1 MPPYAPAAGPESR
14 SRSAPAAP
22 RQRNRYASEW
32 PDGEDDGCGGEPPG
46 PRSAR
51 HRAQGRDRL
60 AWLVCA
66 CVGLGVLGTTALYA
80 NPGAMF
86 RSSRS
91 ASAEVRPARPASTA
105 HSAAPGPQ
113 PRPSVRRLPGIGP
126 RLGAAIPADARQA
139 LVVVGQ
145 GPDSW
150 MSAATLWSRDDHGD
164 WHPGTT
170 WTAHNAL
177 RGWTAYHRTDDLR
190 SPVGVYSLSAAGGL
204 APNPGTRLPYDH
216 SPAFR
221 AVGAGFEGEPLT
233 GSFDY
238 VVAID
243 YNRVPGGSP
252 LDSRTPLGRGRGA
265 GLWVHVDHQGPTH
278 GCVALSREHMIEL
291 LRKLNPAAHPVIV
304 MGDRAA
310 LRQ

>member
-1 MPPYAPAAGPESR
+1 VPPYAPAAGPEPR
-14 SRSAPAAP
+14 SRSAPATPQQRTRYVSPRPDRAHDDPGAAP
-22 RQRNRYASEW
+22 PHPR
-32 PDGEDDGCGGEPPG
+32 PP
-46 PRSAR
+46 R
-51 HRAQGRDRL
+51 HRTQERDRL
-60 AWLVCA
+60 TWLICA
-66 CVGLGVLGTTALYA
+66 GVGLGVLGTTALYA
-80 NPGAMF
+80 SPGAVF
-86 RSSRS
+86 RSTRS
-91 ASAEVRPARPASTA
+91 ASVAVRPAHHPAA
-105 HSAAPGPQ
+105 PSAAPAAQ
-113 PRPSVRRLPGIGP
+113 PLPSVRRLPGIGA
-126 RLGAAIPADARQA
+126 RLGAAIPANARQA

-150 MSAATLWSRDDHGD
+150 MSSATLWSRDDHGN
-164 WHPGTT
+164 WHPGQT

-177 RGWTAYHRTDDLR
+177 RGWTSFHRVDDLR
-190 SPVGVYSLSAAGGL
+190 SPVGVFSLTAAGGL

-216 SPAFR
+216 SSAFR

-243 YNRVPGGSP
+243 YNRVPGSSP

-291 LRKLNPAAHPVIV
+291 LRRLDPAAHPVIV
-304 MGDRAA
+304 MGDRSA

>member
-1 MPPYAPAAGPESR
+1 MPPYAPAAGPEPR

-22 RQRNRYASEW
+22 QQRTRYVSERPDRVDDGPSAGP
-32 PDGEDDGCGGEPPG
+32 PDGRPP
-46 PRSAR
+46 R
-51 HRAQGRDRL
+51 HRTPDRDRL
-60 AWLVCA
+60 TWLICA
-66 CVGLGVLGTTALYA
+66 GVGLGVLGTTALYA

-86 RSSRS
+86 RSTRS
-91 ASAEVRPARPASTA
+91 ASAEVRPTHHAVAPPAA
-105 HSAAPGPQ
+105 Q
-113 PRPSVRRLPGIGP
+113 PRPSVRRLPGIGA
-126 RLGAAIPADARQA
+126 RFGSAIPANARQA

-145 GPDSW
+145 GPGSW
-150 MSAATLWSRDDHGD
+150 MSTATLWSRDDHGD
-164 WHPGTT
+164 WHPSET

-177 RGWTAYHRTDDLR
+177 RGWTPSHRMDDLR
-190 SPVGVYSLSAAGGL
+190 SPIGVFSLTAAGGL

-243 YNRVPGGSP
+243 YNRVPGSSP
-252 LDSRTPLGRGRGA
+252 LDPRTPLGRGRGA

-278 GCVALSREHMIEL
+278 GCVALSREHMVEL
-291 LRKLNPAAHPVIV
+291 LRKLDPAAHPVIV
-304 MGDRAA
+304 MGDKAA